1 MQRRVTAILAG
12 AALVTLAGW
21 PVTTH
26 TGYDHRVITTR
37 LTLIEKTLAFVDRDL
52 AMRRLTKEIAG
63 ADGTRE
69 ERLMRM
75 YEWVVVNI
83 HDVPVGL
90 PVIDDHIWNVFVR
103 RYGAIDQRAEA
114 LALLASYDGMPASTV
129 PLGKVS
135 SREVVQLTIVNVGGR
150 LVVLDVNNRIIF
162 HNLREKLATVA
173 ELQGDPSLVRANAA
187 GLTVDGVPYEEHFAR
202 FQSFTPNFARMQKQ
216 HLIPRLRAELSERVA
231 GF

>member
-1 MQRRVTAILAG
+1 MTGVLCV

-26 TGYDHRVITTR
+26 VGYNHRVITTR

-63 ADGTRE
+63 ADGTSD

-75 YEWVVVNI
+75 YQWVAANI
-83 HDVPVGL
+83 RDVPAGL
-90 PVIDDHIWNVFVR
+90 PVVDDHVWNIFVR
-103 RYGAIDQRAEA
+103 RYGTVDQRAEA

-129 PLGKVS
+129 PLGKVP
-135 SREVVQLTIVNVGGR
+135 SREVVQLTVVNVSGR
-150 LVVLDVNNRIIF
+150 VVVLDVNNRIIF
-162 HNLREKLATVA
+162 HNLSGNLATVA
-173 ELQGDPSLVRANAA
+173 ELQGDPALIRVNAA
-187 GLTVDGVPYEEHFAR
+187 GITVDGVPYEEHFAR
-202 FQSFTPNFARMQKQ
+202 FRTVTPNFGRMQKQ
-216 HLIPRLRAELSERVA
+216 QLIPRLRAELSERVT